1 MQSRNPE
8 LPSMPPPPAAIATLV
23 KGFNAIASNIA
34 VILFPSALDL
44 FLWLGPRLKA
54 DALLA
59 PFLQPLPPD
68 LQAQIPADQMQ
79 IFTQFMTEFRNGL
92 NLFSVLRT
100 FPLGV
105 FSLMSA
111 NLSPNSPFGAR
122 LAIDTP
128 NWVAAFGIIMTLTLL
143 GWVAGSLYFQTV
155 SRVAVRLE
163 SGPGILLRATFQSLL
178 LSAGLM
184 VLFMMANIPVLLV
197 LGLVAMLDTLVRTI
211 VMLLLLLPAA
221 WIMLVVY
228 YSFYGIFVNSQNVFT
243 SIRDSIRMMRYGLP
257 PLVWFT
263 MLIILISQGMDLL
276 WRAAPAD
283 SWMTGVGIFGHAFIS
298 TSLLAASFIYY
309 HELNLWIEAALQWLK
324 KQNNSSAQA

>member
-1 MQSRNPE
+1 
-8 LPSMPPPPAAIATLV
+8 MPPPPAAISTLV
-23 KGFNAIASNIA
+23 KGFNTVANNVV
-34 VILFPSALDL
+34 VILFPVLLDI

-59 PFLQPLPPD
+59 PFLQPLPSD

-79 IFTQFMTEFRNGL
+79 IFTQFITDFRNGL

-111 NLSPNSPFGAR
+111 NLSPTSPFGTR
-122 LAIDTP
+122 LALDTP
-128 NWVAAFGIIMTLTLL
+128 SWLAAFASIMVLTLL
-143 GWVAGSLYFQTV
+143 GWVAGSLYFQTIA
-155 SRVAVRLE
+155 RLAVKPQN
-163 SGPGILLRATFQSLL
+163 GPSFLRATLQSVL

-184 VLFMMANIPVLLV
+184 ILFLMANLPILIV
-197 LGLVAMLDTLVRTI
+197 LGLIAMLDTLVRT
-211 VMLLLLLPAA
+211 VVLVLLTLPVA
-221 WIMLVVY
+221 WIMLMIY
-228 YSFYGIFVNSQNVFT
+228 YSFYGIFVNAQNVFT
-243 SIRDSIRMMRYGLP
+243 SIRDSIRMLRYGLP

-263 MLIILISQGMDLL
+263 MLLILISQGMDLL
-276 WRAAPAD
+276 WHVPPAD
-283 SWMTGVGIFGHAFIS
+283 SWMTAVGILGHAFVS

-309 HELNLWIEAALQWLK
+309 RDLNLWIESALQWLK